1 MGRAS
6 HSRATTRS
14 GGFTLMEM
22 LAVIVLLGIV
32 AVIVVQ
38 AVGHNVEK
46 GRYDAGKAQLAVIE
60 QAISNY
66 NLDNGSPPPDLQAL
80 LKAPPSTPNWQG
92 PYLKPSQLVDPFGH
106 AFRYRVPGKHGPY
119 DLIFYG
125 ADGKPGGTGYD
136 KDVGNWQ

>member
-1 MGRAS
+1 
-6 HSRATTRS
+6 
-14 GGFTLMEM
+14 MEM

-80 LKAPPSTPNWQG
+80 LKPPPSTPNWQG

-106 AFRYRVPGKHGPY
+106 AFGYRVPGKHGPY

>member
-1 MGRAS
+1 
-6 HSRATTRS
+6 
-14 GGFTLMEM
+14 MEM

-66 NLDNGSPPPDLQAL
+66 NLDNGSPPLTCRRCSRL
-80 LKAPPSTPNWQG
+80 
-92 PYLKPSQLVDPFGH
+92 
-106 AFRYRVPGKHGPY
+106 RRVPRTGKGP
-119 DLIFYG
+119 
-125 ADGKPGGTGYD
+125 T
-136 KDVGNWQ
+136 

>member
-60 QAISNY
+60 
-66 NLDNGSPPPDLQAL
+66 
-80 LKAPPSTPNWQG
+80 
-92 PYLKPSQLVDPFGH
+92 
-106 AFRYRVPGKHGPY
+106 
-119 DLIFYG
+119 
-125 ADGKPGGTGYD
+125 
-136 KDVGNWQ
+136 